1 MRKIHAVAALA
12 IFASSFAIAA
22 AQTPSNEVKENLM
35 KMEQEDSQAFVKGDT
50 AKIDRDTSD
59 AFEFTAPD
67 GSTSTKADAIS
78 SLKNGDLK
86 YESSVLSDFKVM
98 QYGDTAVVTY
108 QSVDKGTFKGH
119 DISGVYRWT
128 DLWVKHDGK
137 WQIVAGQGTPVM
149 AMMVKKP

>member
-1 MRKIHAVAALA
+1 MKKIHAVAALA

-22 AQTPSNEVKENLM
+22 AQSPSNDVKENLM
-35 KMEQEDSQAFVKGDT
+35 KLEQEDSQAFVKGDT

-59 AFEFTAPD
+59 SMAFTAPD
-67 GSTSTKADAIS
+67 GSTSGKAEAIAG
-78 SLKNGDLK
+78 LKSGDLK

-108 QSVDKGTFKGH
+108 QSVDKGSYKGQ
-119 DISGVYRWT
+119 DISGTYRWT
-128 DLWVKHDGK
+128 DVWVKHGGK

-149 AMMVKKP
+149 AAMKKP